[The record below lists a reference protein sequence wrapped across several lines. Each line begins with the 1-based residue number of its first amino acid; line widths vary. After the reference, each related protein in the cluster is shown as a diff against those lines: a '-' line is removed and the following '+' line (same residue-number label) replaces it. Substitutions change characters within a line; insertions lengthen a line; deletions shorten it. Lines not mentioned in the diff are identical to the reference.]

1 MPGSSSWM
9 SYAPQD
15 VKGLHDEMQNVHFS
29 FNTAPNNFMLK
40 YRHIFVSTDLINI
53 A

>member
-1 MPGSSSWM
+1 MGPSFGRLSKTQFSEV
-9 SYAPQD
+9 Y
-15 VKGLHDEMQNVHFS
+15 EMQYVHFS
-29 FNTAPNNFMLK
+29 FNTAPNNVVMRE